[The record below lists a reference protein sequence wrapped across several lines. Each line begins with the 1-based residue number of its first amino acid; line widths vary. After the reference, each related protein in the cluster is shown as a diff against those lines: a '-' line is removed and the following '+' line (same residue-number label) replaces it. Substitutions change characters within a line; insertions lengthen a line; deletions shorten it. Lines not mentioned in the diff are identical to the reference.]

1 MFVKSFSKVHC
12 KDTSV
17 SNMSISSVKCPLHI
31 IKIDFCVQTRIFLLK
46 SNLFTEK
53 SVFT

>member
-1 MFVKSFSKVHC
+1 MFVKSFSKIQC

-17 SNMSISSVKCPLHI
+17 SNMSISSVKYLLHNVN
-31 IKIDFCVQTRIFLLK
+31 IDVYVPTRIFLLK